1 MTIDLQTLKC
11 GECGSSVLQR
21 TGLNEYTCKHCGSV
35 TLVEDNVSDRLERV
49 LDQVKNEAGRQLAAE
64 AALRQKLMLRKISIG
79 VIVVLGVVLVGRAVE
94 VFLASRHVS
103 DASDASGAPRSMVA
117 AVVDRTIPT
126 DGVKLGEPRQVLVGS
141 GSSAQPKLL
150 VVARNDTGKAL
161 SRASI
166 RAVYYDGDNRLDER
180 SETLPI
186 GVLQPGESAPALID
200 MPSGKNVTRQEL
212 RVQKLSEPYNAV
224 QGPRMTLARARL
236 VQQGERVRL
245 VGRVMN
251 DRKDATVLGGIEVLV
266 TLYDDAG
273 QVIGFG
279 HGYGQ
284 ANELAPGARTSVDVS
299 IARFGR
305 AAAIAAWDY
314 RIGYSTV
321 EASGGRAPVL
331 STDRVVRTAGGPES
345 FNPDLRLGTD
355 DLLADDSERF
365 DDKQL
370 ELLPLV
376 DGRNNIQQRLFLGEL
391 VNRSTDAV
399 VLAPGGVISRY
410 SGSKAHGTTN
420 ITGLAYLYPGERFPI
435 FLEPEDMERFTSTRI
450 EWKPMRRAALPGPR
464 KPMEVKVTGTRAETG
479 SVLLNFSQRFT
490 YKSVEVTGSVKNPG
504 TGIVGKV
511 RLWVS
516 LRDRN
521 GQLTGFKL
529 VDNLPAIA
537 PGESVPFQ
545 VNVEQNGRDFATVS
559 TLYQT
564 E

>member
-11 GECGSSVLQR
+11 GECGSSVLKR
-21 TGLNEYTCKHCGSV
+21 TGLNEYTCDHCGSV

-49 LDQVKNEAGRQLAAE
+49 LDQVKNEAGRRLAAE
-64 AALRQKLMLRKISIG
+64 EALRQKLLLRKIGIG
-79 VIVVLGVVLVGRAVE
+79 VIAVLGVVLMGRVVE
-94 VFLASRHVS
+94 VFFDSRRPADS
-103 DASDASGAPRSMVA
+103 QRPVA
-117 AVVDRTIPT
+117 ASAVDRTIPT
-126 DGVKLGEPRQVLVGS
+126 DGLKLGEPRQVLVGS
-141 GSSAQPKLL
+141 GSSAVPKLL
-150 VVARNDTGKAL
+150 VVARNETGRPL
-161 SRASI
+161 SRTGI
-166 RAVYYDGDNRLDER
+166 RAAYFDGDSRLDER
-180 SETLPI
+180 TETLPVF
-186 GVLQPGESAPALID
+186 VLEPGESVPALID

-224 QGPRMTLARARL
+224 QGPRMAFSRVRL

-245 VGRVMN
+245 VGRIVN
-251 DRKDATVLGGIEVLV
+251 ARKDTAMLGGIDVLA

-279 HGYGQ
+279 HGYAQ
-284 ANELAPGARTSVDVS
+284 ANELKPGAQTSVDVS

-314 RIGYSTV
+314 RIGYNTLD
-321 EASGGRAPVL
+321 AAGARTPVL
-331 STDRVVRTAGGPES
+331 NADRVIRTAGGPEA
-345 FNPDLRLGTD
+345 FNPDLRLSTE

-365 DDKQL
+365 DAKQL

-376 DGRNNIQQRLFLGEL
+376 AGRSSIQRPLFLAEL
-391 VNRSTDAV
+391 VNHSTDAV
-399 VLAPGGVISRY
+399 VVAPGGVISRFG
-410 SGSKAHGTTN
+410 GSKADGTSN
-420 ITGLAYLYPGERFPI
+420 ISGLAYLYPGERFPI
-435 FLEPEDMERFTSTRI
+435 LLEANAVDRITQTRI

-464 KPMEVKVTGTRAETG
+464 TPLEVQVTGTKAETN
-479 SVLLNFSQRFT
+479 SVLLNFSQRFL
-490 YKSVEVTGSVKNPG
+490 YKSVEVTGKVRNPG
-504 TGIVGKV
+504 NTIVGKV

-521 GQLTGFKL
+521 GQLTGFRL
-529 VDNLPAIA
+529 VENLPAIA

-545 VNVEQNGRDFATVS
+545 VDVEQHGRDFASVT

>member
-11 GECGSSVLQR
+11 GECGSSVLKR
-21 TGLNEYTCKHCGSV
+21 TGLNEYTCDHCGSV

-64 AALRQKLMLRKISIG
+64 EALRQKLMLRKIGIG
-79 VIVVLGVVLVGRAVE
+79 VIVVLGIVLVGRIAE
-94 VFLASRHVS
+94 VLLESRRPA
-103 DASDASGAPRSMVA
+103 DARPVVA
-117 AVVDRTIPT
+117 AVIDRSIPT
-126 DGVKLGEPRQVLVGS
+126 DGVKLGEPRQVLVGNDR
-141 GSSAQPKLL
+141 SAQPKLL
-150 VVARNDTGKAL
+150 VVARNETGKPL
-161 SRASI
+161 SRVGVRVA
-166 RAVYYDGDNRLDER
+166 YFDGDSRLDER
-180 SETLPI
+180 TETLPI
-186 GVLQPGESAPALID
+186 FVLEPGESVPALID
-200 MPSGKNVTRQEL
+200 MPSGKNITRQEL

-224 QGPRMTLARARL
+224 QGPRMAFSRVRL

-245 VGRVMN
+245 VGRIVN
-251 DRKDATVLGGIEVLV
+251 ARKDAAMVGGIDVLA

-279 HGYGQ
+279 HGYAQ
-284 ANELAPGARTSVDVS
+284 ANELKAGAQTSVDLG

-314 RIGYSTV
+314 RIGYNTV
-321 EASGGRAPVL
+321 DASGARTPVL
-331 STDRVVRTAGGPES
+331 SADRVIRTTGAPET
-345 FNPDLRLGTD
+345 FNPDLHLGTE
-355 DLLADDSERF
+355 DLLADESERF
-365 DDKQL
+365 DAKQL
-370 ELLPLV
+370 ELLPLI

-391 VNRSTDAV
+391 LNRSADEI
-399 VLAPGGVISRY
+399 VLAPGGVISRF
-410 SGSKAHGTTN
+410 SGSKAHGTTS
-420 ITGLAYLYPGERFPI
+420 IAGLAYLYPGERFPI

-464 KPMEVKVTGTRAETG
+464 VPLEVKVTGTKAEIG
-479 SVLLNFSQRFT
+479 SVLLNFSQRFS
-490 YKSVEVTGSVKNPG
+490 YKSVEVRGSVKNPG
-504 TGIVGKV
+504 TSIVGKV

-529 VDNLPAIA
+529 VENLPAIA

-545 VNVEQNGRDFATVS
+545 VDVEQNGRDFASVT

>member
-11 GECGSSVLQR
+11 GECGSSVLKR
-21 TGLNEYTCKHCGSV
+21 TGLNEYTCDHCGSV

-49 LDQVKNEAGRQLAAE
+49 LNQVKNEAGRQLAAE
-64 AALRQKLMLRKISIG
+64 EALRQKLMLRKVGIG
-79 VIVVLGVVLVGRAVE
+79 IAVVLAVVLVVRIAGLLVE
-94 VFLASRHVS
+94 SRRPA
-103 DASDASGAPRSMVA
+103 DARPVVA
-117 AVVDRTIPT
+117 AIVDRTIPV
-126 DGVKLGEPRQVLVGS
+126 DGLKLGEPRQVLVGS

-150 VVARNDTGKAL
+150 VVARNETGRPL
-161 SRASI
+161 SRAGI
-166 RAVYYDGDNRLDER
+166 RATYYDGDSKVDER
-180 SETLPI
+180 TETLPI
-186 GVLQPGESAPALID
+186 FVLEPGESAPTLID
-200 MPSGKNVTRQEL
+200 MPNGKNVTRQTL
-212 RVQKLSEPYNAV
+212 QVQKLAEPYNAV
-224 QGPRMTLARARL
+224 EGPRMTFSRVRL
-236 VQQGERVRL
+236 VQQGDRVRL
-245 VGRVMN
+245 VGRIDN
-251 DRKDATVLGGIEVLV
+251 TRKDAAIVGGIDVLA

-279 HGYGQ
+279 HGYAQ
-284 ANELAPGARTSVDVS
+284 ASELKPGAQTSVDVS
-299 IARFGR
+299 VARFGR

-314 RIGYSTV
+314 RIGYNTV
-321 EASGGRAPVL
+321 DASGSRTPVL
-331 STDRVVRTAGGPES
+331 NADRVIRTAAGPES
-345 FNPDLRLGTD
+345 FKPDLRLGTE
-355 DLLADDSERF
+355 DLLAEDSERF
-365 DDKQL
+365 DPKDL

-391 VNRSTDAV
+391 VNRSTDAI
-399 VLAPGGVISRY
+399 VLAPGGVISRF

-464 KPMEVKVTGTRAETG
+464 KPLEVKVTGTKAELG

-504 TGIVGKV
+504 NAIIGKV

-521 GQLTGFKL
+521 GQLTGFKM
-529 VDNLPAIA
+529 VENLPAIA

-545 VNVEQNGRDFATVS
+545 VDITQNGRDFASVT

>member
-11 GECGSSVLQR
+11 GECGSSVLKR
-21 TGLNEYTCKHCGSV
+21 TGLNEYTCEHCGSV

-49 LDQVKNEAGRQLAAE
+49 LDQVKNEAGRRLAAE
-64 AALRQKLMLRKISIG
+64 EARKQALMLRKLGIAVG
-79 VIVVLGVVLVGRAVE
+79 VA
-94 VFLASRHVS
+94 
-103 DASDASGAPRSMVA
+103 VA
-117 AVVDRTIPT
+117 AVVLFGVIGVVLGNRNADTRGASQRVAAAIDRTIPVE
-126 DGVKLGEPRQVLVGS
+126 GLKLDEPRQVLVGG
-141 GSSAQPKLL
+141 GSSATPKLL
-150 VVARNDTGKAL
+150 VVARNETGKPL
-161 SRASI
+161 SRAGI
-166 RAVYYDGDNRLDER
+166 RAVYYDGENKLDER
-180 SETLPI
+180 SETLPVA
-186 GVLQPGESAPALID
+186 VLEPGESAPVLVD

-212 RVQKLSEPYNAV
+212 RVQKLAEPYSAV
-224 QGPRMTLARARL
+224 KGPRMAFSRVRL
-236 VQQGERVRL
+236 VQQGDRVRL
-245 VGRVMN
+245 VGRIVN
-251 DRKDATVLGGIEVLV
+251 DRKDATVLGGFEVLA

-284 ANELAPGARTSVDVS
+284 ANEIQPGGRTSVDVS
-299 IARFGR
+299 ISRFGR

-314 RIGYSTV
+314 RIGYSVV
-321 EASGGRAPVL
+321 EASGGRTPVL
-331 STDRVVRTAGGPES
+331 NAERVVRTAGGAES
-345 FNPDLRLGTD
+345 FNPELRLGTD

-365 DDKQL
+365 DEKQL

-399 VLAPGGVISRY
+399 VLAPGGVISRF
-410 SGSKAHGTTN
+410 SGSKAHGTTT
-420 ITGLAYLYPGERFPI
+420 ISGLAYLYPGERFPI
-435 FLEPEDMERFTSTRI
+435 YLEPQDMERITDTRI

-464 KPMEVKVTGTRAETG
+464 KPLEVKVTGTKAEIG
-479 SVLLNFSQRFT
+479 SVLLNFSQRFS
-490 YKSVEVTGSVKNPG
+490 YKYVVVSGSVKNPG

-545 VNVEQNGRDFATVS
+545 ASVEQNGRDFASVT

>member
-11 GECGSSVLQR
+11 GECGSSVLKR
-21 TGLNEYTCKHCGSV
+21 TGLNEYTCDHCGSV

-49 LDQVKNEAGRQLAAE
+49 LNQVKNEAGRRLAAE
-64 AALRQKLMLRKISIG
+64 EALRQKLVLRKVGIAIA
-79 VIVVLGVVLVGRAVE
+79 ILLGVVLVFRVVGL
-94 VFLASRHVS
+94 FLFDSR
-103 DASDASGAPRSMVA
+103 DAASGAPRSVA
-117 AVVDRTIPT
+117 AAAVDRTIPV
-126 DGVKLGEPRQVLVGS
+126 DGLKLDEPRQVLVGS
-141 GSSAQPKLL
+141 GSSAMPKLL
-150 VVARNDTGKAL
+150 VVARNETGKSL
-161 SRASI
+161 SRAGI
-166 RAVYYDGDNRLDER
+166 RATYYDGDSKLDER
-180 SETLPI
+180 SEMLPVS
-186 GVLQPGESAPALID
+186 VLEPGESAPVLID

-212 RVQKLSEPYNAV
+212 RVQKLAEPYSAV
-224 QGPRMTLARARL
+224 QGPRMAFSRVRL
-236 VQQGERVRL
+236 IQQGERVRL
-245 VGRVMN
+245 VGRIAN
-251 DRKDATVLGGIEVLV
+251 DRKDATVLGGFEVLV

-284 ANELAPGARTSVDVS
+284 ANEIQPGTRTSMDVS

-305 AAAIAAWDY
+305 ATAIAAWDY

-321 EASGGRAPVL
+321 ESSGTRTPVL
-331 STDRVVRTAGGPES
+331 NADRVIRTVGGPEA
-345 FNPDLRLGTD
+345 FNPELRLGTD

-391 VNRSTDAV
+391 VNRSADAV
-399 VLAPGGVISRY
+399 VLAPGGVISRF

-435 FLEPEDMERFTSTRI
+435 FLEPEDMERITATRI

-464 KPMEVKVTGTRAETG
+464 KPLEVKVTGTKAETG

-529 VDNLPAIA
+529 VENLPAIA

-545 VNVEQNGRDFATVS
+545 VNVEQNGRDFASVT

>member
-11 GECGSSVLQR
+11 GECGSSVLKR
-21 TGLNEYTCKHCGSV
+21 TGLNEYTCDHCGSV

-49 LDQVKNEAGRQLAAE
+49 LNQVKSEAGRQLAAE
-64 AALRQKLMLRKISIG
+64 EALRQKLVLRKVGIAVAIL
-79 VIVVLGVVLVGRAVE
+79 LGVVLVFRVVGL
-94 VFLASRHVS
+94 FFFDSR
-103 DASDASGAPRSMVA
+103 DATSGAPRSVVA
-117 AVVDRTIPT
+117 AAVDRTIPT
-126 DGVKLGEPRQVLVGS
+126 DGLKLNEPRQVLVGS
-141 GSSAQPKLL
+141 GSSAMPKLL
-150 VVARNDTGKAL
+150 VVARNETGKSL
-161 SRASI
+161 SRAGI
-166 RAVYYDGDNRLDER
+166 RATYYDGDSKLDER
-180 SETLPI
+180 SEMLPVS
-186 GVLQPGESAPALID
+186 VLEPGESAPALID

-212 RVQKLSEPYNAV
+212 RVQKLAEPYSAV
-224 QGPRMTLARARL
+224 QGPRMTFSRVRL
-236 VQQGERVRL
+236 IQQGDRVRL
-245 VGRVMN
+245 VGRVVN
-251 DRKDATVLGGIEVLV
+251 DRKDATALGGFEVLV

-284 ANELAPGARTSVDVS
+284 ANEIQPGARTSMDVS

-305 AAAIAAWDY
+305 ATAIAAWDY
-314 RIGYSTV
+314 RIGYSAV
-321 EASGGRAPVL
+321 ESSGTRTPVL
-331 STDRVVRTAGGPES
+331 NADRVIRTAGGPEA
-345 FNPDLRLGTD
+345 FNPELRLGTD

-391 VNRSTDAV
+391 VNRSADAV
-399 VLAPGGVISRY
+399 VLAPGGVISRF

-420 ITGLAYLYPGERFPI
+420 IAGLAYLYPGERFPI
-435 FLEPEDMERFTSTRI
+435 FLEPEDMERITATRI

-464 KPMEVKVTGTRAETG
+464 KPLEVKVTGTKAETG

-529 VDNLPAIA
+529 VENLPAIA

-545 VNVEQNGRDFATVS
+545 VNVEQNGRDFASVT

>member
-11 GECGSSVLQR
+11 GECGSSVLKR
-21 TGLNEYTCKHCGSV
+21 TGLNEYTCEHCGSV

-49 LDQVKNEAGRQLAAE
+49 LNQVKNEAGRRLAAE
-64 AALRQKLMLRKISIG
+64 EALRQKLMLRKIGIG
-79 VIVVLGVVLVGRAVE
+79 VIVVLGVVLVGSLAD
-94 VFLASRHVS
+94 VFFGSRNQ
-103 DASDASGAPRSMVA
+103 SGSRPVVA

-126 DGVKLGEPRQVLVGS
+126 DGLKLGEPRQVLVGS
-141 GSSAQPKLL
+141 GSSAVPKLL
-150 VVARNDTGKAL
+150 VVVRNETGKPL
-161 SRASI
+161 SRAGI
-166 RAVYYDGDNRLDER
+166 RATYYDGETRLDER
-180 SETLPI
+180 SEMVPI
-186 GVLQPGESAPALID
+186 SVLEAGESTPALID
-200 MPSGKNVTRQEL
+200 MPSGKNITRQEL
-212 RVQKLSEPYNAV
+212 QVQKLAEPYNAV
-224 QGPRMTLARARL
+224 EGPRMSFSRVRL

-245 VGRVMN
+245 VGRVAN
-251 DRKDATVLGGIEVLV
+251 TRKDGAMLGGIEVLA

-284 ANELAPGARTSVDVS
+284 ANELKAGAQTSVDLS

-321 EASGGRAPVL
+321 EASGARTAVL
-331 STDRVVRTAGGPES
+331 SADRVIRTTGAPER
-345 FNPDLRLGTD
+345 FNPDLRLGTE

-365 DDKQL
+365 DPKQL
-370 ELLPLV
+370 ELLPLI
-376 DGRNNIQQRLFLGEL
+376 DGRNNIQQRLFLTEL

-399 VLAPGGVISRY
+399 VIAPGGVISRF
-410 SGSKAHGTTN
+410 SGSKADGTTN
-420 ITGLAYLYPGERFPI
+420 ISGLAYLYPGERFPI
-435 FLEPEDMERFTSTRI
+435 FLEPEDMERITDTRI

-464 KPMEVKVTGTRAETG
+464 MPLEVKVTGTKAETG

-490 YKSVEVTGSVKNPG
+490 YKSVEVTGTVKNPG
-504 TGIVGKV
+504 AGIVGKV

-529 VDNLPAIA
+529 VENLPAIA

-545 VNVEQNGRDFATVS
+545 VNVEQNGRDFASVT

>member
-11 GECGSSVLQR
+11 GECGSSVLKR
-21 TGLNEYTCKHCGSV
+21 TGLNEYTCDHCGSV

-49 LDQVKNEAGRQLAAE
+49 LEQVKNEAGRRLAAE
-64 AALRQKLMLRKISIG
+64 EALRQKLMLRKVGIG
-79 VIVVLGVVLVGRAVE
+79 IAVVLAVVLVVRIAGLLVE
-94 VFLASRHVS
+94 SRRPA
-103 DASDASGAPRSMVA
+103 DARPAVA
-117 AVVDRTIPT
+117 AIVDRTIPV
-126 DGVKLGEPRQVLVGS
+126 DGLKLGEPRQVLVGS

-150 VVARNDTGKAL
+150 VVARNETGRPL
-161 SRASI
+161 SRAGV
-166 RAVYYDGDNRLDER
+166 RATYYDGDSKVDER
-180 SETLPI
+180 TETLPI
-186 GVLQPGESAPALID
+186 FVLEPGESAPTLID
-200 MPSGKNVTRQEL
+200 MPNGKNVTRQTL
-212 RVQKLSEPYNAV
+212 QVQKLAEPYNAV
-224 QGPRMTLARARL
+224 EGPRMTFSRVRL
-236 VQQGERVRL
+236 VQQGDRVRL
-245 VGRVMN
+245 VGRIDN
-251 DRKDATVLGGIEVLV
+251 TRKDAAIIGGIDVLA

-279 HGYGQ
+279 HGYAQ
-284 ANELAPGARTSVDVS
+284 ASELKPGAQTSVDVS
-299 IARFGR
+299 VARFGR

-314 RIGYSTV
+314 RIGYNTV
-321 EASGGRAPVL
+321 DASGSRTPVL
-331 STDRVVRTAGGPES
+331 NADRVIRTAAGPES
-345 FNPDLRLGTD
+345 FNPDLRLGTE

-365 DDKQL
+365 DPKDL

-391 VNRSTDAV
+391 VNRSTDAI
-399 VLAPGGVISRY
+399 VLAPGGVISRF

-464 KPMEVKVTGTRAETG
+464 KPLEVKVTGTKAELG

-504 TGIVGKV
+504 TAIIGKV

-529 VDNLPAIA
+529 VENLPAIA

-545 VNVEQNGRDFATVS
+545 VNVEQNGRDFASVT

>member
-11 GECGSSVLQR
+11 GECGSSVLKR
-21 TGLNEYTCKHCGSV
+21 TGLNEYTCDHCGSV

-49 LDQVKNEAGRQLAAE
+49 LNQVKSEAGRQLAAE
-64 AALRQKLMLRKISIG
+64 EALRQKLVLRKVGIAVAIL
-79 VIVVLGVVLVGRAVE
+79 LGAVLVFRVIGL
-94 VFLASRHVS
+94 FLFDSR
-103 DASDASGAPRSMVA
+103 DATSGAPRSVVA
-117 AVVDRTIPT
+117 AAVDRTIPV
-126 DGVKLGEPRQVLVGS
+126 DGLKLNEPRQVLVGS
-141 GSSAQPKLL
+141 GSSAMPKLL
-150 VVARNDTGKAL
+150 VVARNETGKSL
-161 SRASI
+161 SRAGI
-166 RAVYYDGDNRLDER
+166 RATYYDGDSKLDER
-180 SETLPI
+180 SEMLPVS
-186 GVLQPGESAPALID
+186 VLEPGESAPVLID

-212 RVQKLSEPYNAV
+212 RVQKLAEPYSAV
-224 QGPRMTLARARL
+224 QGPRMAFSRVRL
-236 VQQGERVRL
+236 IQQGERVRL
-245 VGRVMN
+245 VGRIAN
-251 DRKDATVLGGIEVLV
+251 DRKDATVLGGFEVLV

-284 ANELAPGARTSVDVS
+284 ANEIQPGTRTSVDVS

-305 AAAIAAWDY
+305 ATAIAAWDY

-321 EASGGRAPVL
+321 ESSGTRTPVL
-331 STDRVVRTAGGPES
+331 NADRVIRTVGGPEA
-345 FNPDLRLGTD
+345 FNPELRLGTD

-391 VNRSTDAV
+391 VNRSADAV
-399 VLAPGGVISRY
+399 VLAPGGVISRF

-420 ITGLAYLYPGERFPI
+420 IAGLAYLYPGERFPI
-435 FLEPEDMERFTSTRI
+435 FLEPEDMERITATRI

-464 KPMEVKVTGTRAETG
+464 KPLEVKVTGTKAETG

-529 VDNLPAIA
+529 VENLPAIA

-545 VNVEQNGRDFATVS
+545 VNVEQNGRDFASVT

>member
-1 MTIDLQTLKC
+1 VLK
-11 GECGSSVLQR
+11 R
-21 TGLNEYTCKHCGSV
+21 TGLNEYTCDHCGSV

-49 LDQVKNEAGRQLAAE
+49 LNQVKSEAGRQLAAE
-64 AALRQKLMLRKISIG
+64 EALRQKLMLRKVGIG
-79 VIVVLGVVLVGRAVE
+79 VAVLLGAVLVFRVIGL
-94 VFLASRHVS
+94 FLFDSR
-103 DASDASGAPRSMVA
+103 DAASGAPRSVVA
-117 AVVDRTIPT
+117 AAVDRTIPV
-126 DGVKLGEPRQVLVGS
+126 DGLKLNEPRQVLVGS
-141 GSSAQPKLL
+141 GSSATPKLL
-150 VVARNDTGKAL
+150 VVARNETGKSL
-161 SRASI
+161 SRAGI
-166 RAVYYDGDNRLDER
+166 RATYYDGDSKLDER
-180 SETLPI
+180 SEMLPVS
-186 GVLQPGESAPALID
+186 VLEPGESAPVLID
-200 MPSGKNVTRQEL
+200 MPSGKNITRQEL
-212 RVQKLSEPYNAV
+212 RVQKLAEPYSAV
-224 QGPRMTLARARL
+224 QGPRMVFSRVRL
-236 VQQGERVRL
+236 IQQGERVRL
-245 VGRVMN
+245 VGRIAN
-251 DRKDATVLGGIEVLV
+251 DRKDATVLGGFEVLV

-284 ANELAPGARTSVDVS
+284 ANEIQPGARTSVDVS

-305 AAAIAAWDY
+305 AATIAAWDY

-321 EASGGRAPVL
+321 ESSGTRTPVL
-331 STDRVVRTAGGPES
+331 NADRVIRTVGGPEA
-345 FNPDLRLGTD
+345 FNPELRLGTD

-391 VNRSTDAV
+391 VNRSADAV
-399 VLAPGGVISRY
+399 VLAPGGVISRF

-420 ITGLAYLYPGERFPI
+420 IAGLAYLYPGERFPI
-435 FLEPEDMERFTSTRI
+435 FLEPQDMERITTTRI

-464 KPMEVKVTGTRAETG
+464 KPLEVKVTGTKAETG

-529 VDNLPAIA
+529 VENLPAIA

-545 VNVEQNGRDFATVS
+545 VNVEQNGRDFASVT

>member
-11 GECGSSVLQR
+11 GECGSSVLKR
-21 TGLNEYTCKHCGSV
+21 TGLNEYTCDHCGSV
-35 TLVEDNVSDRLERV
+35 TLVEDKVSDRLERV
-49 LDQVKNEAGRQLAAE
+49 LDQVKNEAGRRLAAE
-64 AALRQKLMLRKISIG
+64 EALRQKLMLRKVGIG
-79 VIVVLGVVLVGRAVE
+79 IAVVLAVVLVARIAE
-94 VFLASRHVS
+94 LLIASRQPAGTQPV
-103 DASDASGAPRSMVA
+103 VA
-117 AVVDRTIPT
+117 AFVDRTIPV
-126 DGVKLGEPRQVLVGS
+126 DGLKLGEPRQVLVGS

-150 VVARNDTGKAL
+150 VVARNETGKPL
-161 SRASI
+161 SRAGI
-166 RAVYYDGDNRLDER
+166 RATYYDGDSKVDER
-180 SETLPI
+180 TETLPI
-186 GVLQPGESAPALID
+186 FVLEPGESAPALVD
-200 MPSGKNVTRQEL
+200 MPNGKNVTRQTL
-212 RVQKLSEPYNAV
+212 QVQKLAEPYNAV
-224 QGPRMTLARARL
+224 EGPRMTFSRVRL
-236 VQQGERVRL
+236 VQQGDRVRL
-245 VGRVMN
+245 VGRIDN
-251 DRKDATVLGGIEVLV
+251 TRKDAAIVGGIDVLA

-279 HGYGQ
+279 HGYAQASELKPGGQ
-284 ANELAPGARTSVDVS
+284 TSVDVS

-305 AAAIAAWDY
+305 GAAIAAWDY
-314 RIGYSTV
+314 RIGYNIV
-321 EASGGRAPVL
+321 DASGSRTPVR
-331 STDRVVRTAGGPES
+331 SADRVIRTAAGPES
-345 FNPDLRLGTD
+345 FNPDLRLGTE
-355 DLLADDSERF
+355 DLLAEDSERF
-365 DDKQL
+365 DPKDL

-391 VNRSTDAV
+391 VNRSTDAI
-399 VLAPGGVISRY
+399 VLAPGGVISRF

-464 KPMEVKVTGTRAETG
+464 KPLEVKVTGTKAELG

-504 TGIVGKV
+504 NTIIGKV

-529 VDNLPAIA
+529 VENLPAIA

-545 VNVEQNGRDFATVS
+545 VNVEQNGRDFASVT